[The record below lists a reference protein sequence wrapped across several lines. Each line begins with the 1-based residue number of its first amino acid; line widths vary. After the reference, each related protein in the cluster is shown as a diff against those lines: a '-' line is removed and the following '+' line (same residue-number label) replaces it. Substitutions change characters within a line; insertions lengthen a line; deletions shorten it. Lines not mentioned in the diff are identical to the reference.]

1 MDRSDRLMPIIRL
14 LESRELDAARQVS
27 VCRDHLARQRQSL
40 AELKA
45 FQNEYTNR
53 FNDAIK
59 GGIGGGIIH
68 DYHRFLNRLNQ
79 AVRQQQKRVETA
91 NSQHESSKQQW
102 WAQRC
107 QTKAVDKV
115 AERYRSQ
122 ECFER
127 EQRERH
133 ESDEHTRFSKGID
146 LE

>member
-14 LESRELDAARQVS
+14 LESRELDAARQVGA
-27 VCRDHLARQRQSL
+27 CRDHLARQRQTL
-40 AELKA
+40 AELKT
-45 FQNEYTNR
+45 FQNEYISR
-53 FNDAIK
+53 FNDAVK
-59 GGIGGGIIH
+59 GGIGAGIIH

-79 AVRQQQKRVETA
+79 AIRQQQEVVETA

-102 WAQRC
+102 RQQRC
-107 QTKAVDKV
+107 QTKAMDKV

-127 EQRERH
+127 EQREQR
-133 ESDEHTRFSKGID
+133 ESDEHAQFSKGID